1 MSNYPTSAGDDA
13 ASISNQPLIPK
24 PSEPKDY
31 EAAAGALMS
40 SYGFSGGVP
49 PIPEKDKKKK
59 KSKGKSKKS
68 KDKKA
73 AVVESGNNEGQAS
86 TPSSTNAAG

>member
-40 SYGFSGGVP
+40 SYGFSGGIP
-49 PIPEKDKKKK
+49 PIPEKDKKK

-68 KDKKA
+68 KGKKA
-73 AVVESGNNEGQAS
+73 AAVESGSNEGQAS
-86 TPSSTNAAG
+86 APPSTDAAA